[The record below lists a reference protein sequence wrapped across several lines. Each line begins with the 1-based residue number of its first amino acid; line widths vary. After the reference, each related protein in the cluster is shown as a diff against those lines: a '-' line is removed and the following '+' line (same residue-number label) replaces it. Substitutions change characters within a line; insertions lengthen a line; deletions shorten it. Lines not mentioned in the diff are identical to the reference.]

1 MAAATQSNTLKV
13 KELDRTYEINGLH
26 LKRTL
31 DSIGMT
37 QAELARRCG
46 YSGASR
52 VCHIVKGGKTRIGG
66 EYLGRML
73 TVLKNEGANI
83 EGFAWK

>member
-1 MAAATQSNTLKV
+1 MPTTTLSTLTV
-13 KELDRTYEINGLH
+13 KELDRTYEINGTH
-26 LKRTL
+26 LKKTL

-52 VCHIVKGGKTRIGG
+52 VCHIVKGGKTRISGKF
-66 EYLGRML
+66 LGKML
-73 TVLKNEGANI
+73 KVLEQSGANI
-83 EGFAWK
+83 KGFAWN

>member
-31 DSIGMT
+31 DAIGMT

-73 TVLKNEGANI
+73 KVLKNEGANI
-83 EGFAWK
+83 EGFSW